1 MLNDNLYR
9 YMVKFNPRFSPITS
23 ERLMLVRWGYIVCGK
38 ITPIGRAAM
47 LEYEEAVGNA

>member
-1 MLNDNLYR
+1 MLNENLYR
-9 YMVKFNPRFSPITS
+9 YMATFNPRLSPITS